1 MNLRFA
7 LRLFTSSLG
16 KKTVMA
22 LSGLALT
29 FFMLVHLAEN
39 LLLLKGEAAYN
50 GWVDFLL
57 SNPLIPLAELGLLAV
72 FLAHIITGLWVRY
85 ENYKAAGFSKYE
97 ESKSQGGRTIGSATM
112 IYTAFA
118 LLAYLIYHMMHFR
131 FADHSIGFY
140 QMVTEA
146 FRNKVF
152 VAIYV
157 AGALALALHVS
168 HGFQSAFQTLGLN
181 HDKYFSFIKTAGY
194 ITALFMTLFAM
205 LSLYFLLGLDAKFS
219 SPYQQ
224 KVLETVIN

>member
-1 MNLRFA
+1 MNFKFA
-7 LRLFTSSLG
+7 LRLFTSSIG
-16 KKTVMA
+16 RKTIMA
-22 LSGLALT
+22 ASGLALA

-57 SNPLIPLAELGLLAV
+57 SNPLIPVAEIGLLIL

-85 ENYKAAGFSKYE
+85 ENYKAGGFSKYE

-118 LLAYLIYHMMHFR
+118 LLAYLVYHMIHFR
-131 FADHSIGFY
+131 FADHSVGFY

-146 FRNKVF
+146 FRNKLF
-152 VAIYV
+152 VSVYV
-157 AGALALALHVS
+157 AGALALALHLS

-181 HDKYFSFIKTAGY
+181 HDKYSFLIKAAGY
-194 ITALFMTLFAM
+194 AVAVSMILFAM
-205 LSLYFLLGLDAKFS
+205 LSVYFLLGMDLRFAPLS
-219 SPYQQ
+219 AP